1 MARHFR
7 KNGKLDG
14 ILKLLLLL
22 LLTASVILL
31 AGSFIFRDRDQGQPP
46 AVSEKDL
53 NQEEQPKPDAS
64 QPDVS
69 AEPGEETEPEREP
82 EAGSK
87 PVPDLGVTLADGEK
101 PLLAIIVDDG
111 GNQMELTKRIAA
123 TNLPLTWAIIPYT
136 RHASET
142 AELAES
148 KGIPYLV
155 HLPMQA
161 LSDKDGNG
169 EYVVGRGLTAGQIR
183 EITGKALDSLPG
195 AIGLNNHRGS
205 LATSSV
211 EIMEPV
217 IYELK
222 ERGRIF
228 VDSRT
233 SEKSVAYN
241 VAIIN
246 GVPAL
251 RNRGFLDG
259 SPAKSEIEKRFNE
272 IVKLA
277 AKRGDAIVICHFRP
291 TTVTFLES
299 LAGKKDALPVRLVTI
314 PEMQERLKKRSY

>member
-1 MARHFR
+1 MGRHF
-7 KNGKLDG
+7 KKKGKLDG
-14 ILKLLLLL
+14 ILKLLLVL
-22 LLTASVILL
+22 LLTASLILI
-31 AGSFIFRDRDQGQPP
+31 AGSFILRDSGLNEPP
-46 AVSEKDL
+46 VTGAEKL
-53 NQEEQPKPDAS
+53 PNKEELKPGNAALE
-64 QPDVS
+64 VS
-69 AEPGEETEPEREP
+69 AEPEQGTELKSEPEDE
-82 EAGSK
+82 SK
-87 PVPDLGVTLADGEK
+87 TALDIRVKLTDGEK
-101 PLLAIIVDDG
+101 PFLAIIVDDG
-111 GNQMELTKRIAA
+111 GNQLDLAKRVAA
-123 TNLPLTWAIIPYT
+123 TDLPLTWAIIPYT
-136 RHASET
+136 RYASET
-142 AELAES
+142 ARIAES

-161 LSDKDGNG
+161 LSDKDGSS
-169 EYVVGRGLTAGQIR
+169 EYIVGRGLTAEQIR

-205 LATSSV
+205 LATASV

-241 VAIIN
+241 VSIIN

-259 SPAKSEIEKRFNE
+259 TQTKAEIEKRFNE
-272 IVKLA
+272 IVQLA

-291 TTVTFLES
+291 ATVTFLES
-299 LAGKKDALPVRLVTI
+299 LAGKKDALPVRLVSI
-314 PEMQERLKKRSY
+314 PEMREILKERGN